1 MDEQMI
7 FECVKTEIIASI
19 TCLGGGS
26 SYILIAPSLS
36 TILLFFDHFFGERKC
51 RLPQSGRRTAKK
63 KMHKTIPF
71 CISYHKY

>member
-1 MDEQMI
+1 MI
-7 FECVKTEIIASI
+7 GGQGVEVSKTLFYCTQSI
-19 TCLGGGS
+19 YNLT
-26 SYILIAPSLS
+26 
-36 TILLFFDHFFGERKC
+36 FFDHFFGERKC